1 VGNATNPQFTQCF
14 IRPLRLFNVGGMCF
28 MDTTLLRKLSRKS
41 QLKFGIYCDNSVQ
54 DLLTFKKY
62 NYLRWV
68 YFNCDMIS
76 FLDDILDELSISTDY
91 RINKP
96 GKNPEKYEL
105 LFNEKQEK
113 LFGLTKHIKEKKQKK
128 DDRMKHELIER
139 MGSEHFSKNRL
150 RLKNQGSNHL

>member
-1 VGNATNPQFTQCF
+1 MKREKKLQTATKPAIGYYPC
-14 IRPLRLFNVGGMCF
+14 VSGMCF

-76 FLDDILDELSISTDY
+76 FLDDILDELSISIDY
-91 RINKP
+91 RISKP
-96 GKNPEKYEL
+96 GKNPDMFEL
-105 LFNEKQEK
+105 LKTSKIENMS
-113 LFGLTKHIKEKKQKK
+113 GLLKHIKQKQQKK
-128 DDRMKHELIER
+128 GDRIKHGLIEK
-139 MGSEHFSKNRL
+139 MGASNYTKNNL
-150 RLKNQGSNHL
+150 RIKNQGCK